1 MRTWTCPGGSRALS
15 GAQTGGKANLVVR
28 KRAFSSTGFY
38 FSRKYRG
45 SKSSPSGGWA
55 AQMREGVGDMKRD
68 KKAKGME
75 KRNTWSKRPLT
86 PWI

>member
-1 MRTWTCPGGSRALS
+1 MRAWTCPERPRALS
-15 GAQTGGKANLVVR
+15 GAQTCGKANLGVR

-38 FSRKYRG
+38 FSMKYRG
-45 SKSSPSGGWA
+45 SKSSSGGWA
-55 AQMREGVGDMKRD
+55 AQMREGVSDMKRD

-75 KRNTWSKRPLT
+75 KRNTWSKCPLT